1 MTIQYK
7 KHRRELP
14 VGLDKYIT
22 ELVDILKRE
31 IRSYNAV
38 IELLI
43 LEEKN
48 LVACDMV
55 SLAEVVE
62 RQQDL
67 FTSIACLDKSRTG
80 LLVKIADIL
89 GRDPQTLT
97 LTRLSALVGEPL
109 RKELMESVIVLS
121 SIYESTRRKKSSNSM
136 LIRQGI
142 MLVEND
148 IRTILNAAGKS
159 RHKSVVY
166 SPNFGRELFSGS
178 VYVDGKM

>member
-7 KHRRELP
+7 KYRRELP

-48 LVACDMV
+48 LVACDTA
-55 SLAEVVE
+55 SLSEVVE
-62 RQQDL
+62 RQGDL
-67 FTSIACLDKSRTG
+67 FTSIACLEKSRTG
-80 LLVKIADIL
+80 LLVKIAGIL

-97 LTRLSALVGEPL
+97 VTRLSALVADPL
-109 RKELMESVIVLS
+109 RKELLEAGLVLA
-121 SIYESTRRKKSSNSM
+121 SIYENTRRKKSSNTM

-148 IRTILNAAGKS
+148 IRLILNAAGKS

-166 SPNFGRELFSGS
+166 SPNSGRERFSGS
-178 VYVDGKM
+178 VYIDGKM